1 MHAGGTRSTL
11 NPHTP
16 AKPPIM
22 NKPAHTHRWFSG
34 WRSAPRP
41 AEEDPADYG
50 TAFGL
55 DLSLHDLR
63 AEPAPPVVAKA
74 QAGWVR
80 RLAARRRVAT

>member
-1 MHAGGTRSTL
+1 
-11 NPHTP
+11 
-16 AKPPIM
+16 M

-55 DLSLHDLR
+55 DLSLPEVHT
-63 AEPAPPVVAKA
+63 ETAPPAVPKA
-74 QAGWVR
+74 ETGWVR
-80 RLAARRRVAT
+80 RLSLRRRPAT

>member
-1 MHAGGTRSTL
+1 
-11 NPHTP
+11 
-16 AKPPIM
+16 M

-34 WRSAPRP
+34 RGAERQP

-55 DLSLHDLR
+55 DLSLHDAR
-63 AEPAPPVVAKA
+63 TEPAQTVVPKV

-80 RLAARRRVAT
+80 RLAARRRPAT